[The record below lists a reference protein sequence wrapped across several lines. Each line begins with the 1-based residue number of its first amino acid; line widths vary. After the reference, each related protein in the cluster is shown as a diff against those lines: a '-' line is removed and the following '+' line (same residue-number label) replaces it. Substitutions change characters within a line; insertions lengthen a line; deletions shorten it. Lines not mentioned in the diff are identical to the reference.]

1 MAEKKKIICIIC
13 PIGCRM
19 HVKMH
24 EKQIKVIEGNKCKK
38 GVEYALEEV
47 LNPRRVLTSS
57 VLILGAEL
65 PIVSVK
71 TLHPIPKERL
81 FDVLAE
87 IKRTA
92 VKAPIKSGD
101 IVIKNAADTGVDI
114 IATKTVPRK
123 NMSL

>member
-1 MAEKKKIICIIC
+1 MQ
-13 PIGCRM
+13 
-19 HVKMH
+19 VKTH
-24 EKQIKVIEGNKCKK
+24 GKQIGIIEGNKCKK
-38 GVEYALEEV
+38 GAEYAQEEV